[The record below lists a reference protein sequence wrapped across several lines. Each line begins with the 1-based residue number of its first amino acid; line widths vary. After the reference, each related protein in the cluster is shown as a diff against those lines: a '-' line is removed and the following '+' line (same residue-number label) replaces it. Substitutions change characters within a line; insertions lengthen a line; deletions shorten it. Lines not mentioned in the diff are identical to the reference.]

1 MGWENSVCKRE
12 RDRVEERNA
21 HQESRQGAQVGWHCP
36 PPPPR
41 PLNDKP
47 LSTDKLRVGGLQQ
60 RGAREGWSMPCRHNT
75 GEAVGWHVPPAIKQT
90 DNLVPIPTGR
100 RPSRF
105 KGMGRD
111 RTAHR
116 WPGRCKSGRQ
126 LGQYKSRRTS
136 GYLAGRQGH
145 GRAHT
150 GGSTDQPDSSNNPR
164 YQAKT
169 AARAI

>member
-1 MGWENSVCKRE
+1 
-12 RDRVEERNA
+12 
-21 HQESRQGAQVGWHCP
+21 
-36 PPPPR
+36 
-41 PLNDKP
+41 
-47 LSTDKLRVGGLQQ
+47 
-60 RGAREGWSMPCRHNT
+60 MPCRHNT

-116 WPGRCKSGRQ
+116 RPGRCKSGRQ
-126 LGQYKSRRTS
+126 SGQYKSRRTS

-145 GRAHT
+145 GRART
-150 GGSTDQPDSSNNPR
+150 GGGTDQPDSSNNPR
-164 YQAKT
+164 CQAQTRLKQQPAPYNPPAKQVALPPPPSSAT
-169 AARAI
+169 EEAQPSPPTGATDEAPVRTGQRIQSRVYNQEA